1 MRSYFAA
8 ARVARQWPGG
18 GVCDGDHRR
27 WHVHWIESDDSG
39 PPFRYDESEVEMSDQ
54 AGSVDRMTGGDAG
67 PNPVPQWVDEPIVKV
82 RDILPIIPNLLATF
96 AGFLVLLVAP
106 WICLKIHEIILE
118 DASLGDR
125 GSNLFESLELDASA
139 IIAVVGSSLFL
150 VIGIILQ
157 AWQYR
162 RPFSSRWPVVLAFPI
177 VMALIV
183 PEALLRGFT
192 FFTGVVGGCAI
203 AVAFGVHWVT
213 LVLLREELD

>member
-1 MRSYFAA
+1 
-8 ARVARQWPGG
+8 
-18 GVCDGDHRR
+18 
-27 WHVHWIESDDSG
+27 
-39 PPFRYDESEVEMSDQ
+39 MSDQ
-54 AGSVDRMTGGDAG
+54 AGSVDRMTAEDSGRR
-67 PNPVPQWVDEPIVKV
+67 PVPKWADEPIIQAHHV
-82 RDILPIIPNLLATF
+82 IPIVPNLLATF
-96 AGFLVLLVAP
+96 AGFLVLLIAP

-125 GSNLFESLELDASA
+125 GSNLFRSLELDASA

-157 AWQYR
+157 AWQHR

-192 FFTGVVGGCAI
+192 FFTGVVGGAAI
-203 AVAFGVHWVT
+203 AVAFGVHWVA